1 MARVV
6 MAVYAWGGRKTEYG
20 YQFPPFYEGFI
31 NELQQNGNEVLVYAN
46 ADTFGYQ
53 FEEDIPN
60 NILSELKEFNPDLFI
75 FFSNKFWDVSE
86 HFDCPIIVYGD
97 DSPVIYSNKKALA
110 KKRNRYLYIVSQQ
123 TDIQEVVDYFKVD
136 KTQIAYMPFV
146 TSIMNRK
153 TKKNKNI
160 VFCGSVWLWDG
171 CQEVVSYMKTSP
183 NTKDAI
189 FNQKYSQM
197 LIKYPLID
205 QDTLY
210 QKTIKELGY
219 KSDKKLD
226 IKNREIYV
234 GRWSGVNR
242 MKYLQSIADLGL
254 EIYGNH
260 WAQNSMAYFP
270 DLALCWNSQSI
281 AGISEW
287 ENLLNH
293 SHIGF
298 NVSHLQAKDGFSW
311 RVVDTM
317 GSGACLVT
325 NYSPALD
332 RLFKKNKIPSY
343 TSQYEAREL
352 CQKILKNPNMEK
364 DIVAYCNEKIN
375 QGFRHK
381 HLLKNIE
388 DFIGV
393 PLTNISQSIKENKTI
408 MLQVRNQA
416 LQSKPKSE
424 ISTKEQKNWIFK
436 DKIQYKIWK
445 HLNKY
450 FNKTIDQG
458 YIKSSFSNKIRYKI
472 MKYLSKKLVKKNII
486 LSQNNFEDKVR
497 YAIKN
502 KSSIFCEPLD
512 NLLKKQ
518 GLLSNNILSILKSNT
533 IPKELMWKYLPIAKD
548 NTVESII
555 KCASYQSLNQIILRQ
570 LREKL
575 KIQKKVR
582 VAFYVQ
588 KIFQYE
594 SLFREMEK
602 DPLFEPFIVVIPDKF
617 RHLNTSTDETIE
629 IYKEYKE
636 TYDSVYLGYDF
647 NQNKPIDF
655 IDKIDILFFSIPYSG
670 MHYPEHFIWHALTNR
685 VLTCFQ
691 NYGYFTTKWGRT
703 NIAITGFFNC
713 CWKIFTDS
721 VETFHDL
728 QVYQP
733 LHAQNAVITGYC
745 KMDGLAQYQQKVP
758 NKRKTILI
766 CPHHTVWD
774 FNGICLSN
782 FLQYA
787 EFFLELPKKFP
798 QVDFIFRPHPL
809 LFYNLVYS
817 KKIWTEEQ
825 KNEYLKKMTSYR
837 NVTFDDNISFFE
849 SFAKS
854 DACIHDCGS
863 FTAEYLY
870 TENPCCYMLK
880 NKAEID
886 EQFLPIGKECLE
898 VYYQAYSQTEIE
910 KFIQSVV
917 IEENDPLKDKRK
929 ILAKK
934 IKVNYPNVGKYI
946 LNYLKK
952 ELFS

>member
-1 MARVV
+1 M
-6 MAVYAWGGRKTEYG
+6 GG
-20 YQFPPFYEGFI
+20 
-31 NELQQNGNEVLVYAN
+31 
-46 ADTFGYQ
+46 
-53 FEEDIPN
+53 
-60 NILSELKEFNPDLFI
+60 
-75 FFSNKFWDVSE
+75 
-86 HFDCPIIVYGD
+86 
-97 DSPVIYSNKKALA
+97 
-110 KKRNRYLYIVSQQ
+110 
-123 TDIQEVVDYFKVD
+123 
-136 KTQIAYMPFV
+136 YM
-146 TSIMNRK
+146 
-153 TKKNKNI
+153 TKKNKLVREKKYIFFYPHMCKVSGGENFFLGMADYFKNKLHLDSVFVTCKGKQIAKYSDTVSFINYEDDWLDINENDVFFVQLNMVPWLLKKICYIKKAKICIISFHPQTWNYFFSWWQLSTNNEKTAVAELIRRKNAICFMDKSYQLIANKLSLKNFEPKYVPCFTDEKIKKFIPCEIVNVQEINI
-160 VFCGSVWLWDG
+160 GIISRLDVDKIWSVINCLDTIKSLDENKKINVHIIGDGNSKKLIKLNEYNFNIIMCGTLCG
-171 CQEVVSYMKTSP
+171 EALYSYIKSHTDFVISMGMASLDVASLGHPSLLMPLDSNRTNSNSFFWIYDTCEHFMSGPSDIIEALKIETIP
-183 NTKDAI
+183 LKKAI
-189 FNQKYSQM
+189 DQIYCKNQKK
-197 LIKYPLID
+197 IIA
-205 QDTLY
+205 
-210 QKTIKELGY
+210 QKCYLMFKNNFSER
-219 KSDKKLD
+219 KS
-226 IKNREIYV
+226 
-234 GRWSGVNR
+234 
-242 MKYLQSIADLGL
+242 A
-254 EIYGNH
+254 
-260 WAQNSMAYFP
+260 
-270 DLALCWNSQSI
+270 
-281 AGISEW
+281 
-287 ENLLNH
+287 ENLLKCLN
-293 SHIGF
+293 
-298 NVSHLQAKDGFSW
+298 
-311 RVVDTM
+311 DTNLEVQDFL
-317 GSGACLVT
+317 SILKARNFVKNT
-325 NYSPALD
+325 RWLD
-332 RLFKKNKIPSY
+332 THYTTYYNSLLPNKPLKIFVKHPIMFRLFYIRNKIY
-343 TSQYEAREL
+343 
-352 CQKILKNPNMEK
+352 
-364 DIVAYCNEKIN
+364 
-375 QGFRHK
+375 
-381 HLLKNIE
+381 
-388 DFIGV
+388 
-393 PLTNISQSIKENKTI
+393 
-408 MLQVRNQA
+408 
-416 LQSKPKSE
+416 
-424 ISTKEQKNWIFK
+424 
-436 DKIQYKIWK
+436 YKIWK
-445 HLNKY
+445 HYYKY
-450 FNKTIDQG
+450 FVKKLDRNVLLSGCYNKTC
-458 YIKSSFSNKIRYKI
+458 YKLIKF
-472 MKYLSKKLVKKNII
+472 LSANLVKNNII
-486 LSQNNFEDKVR
+486 LKQDVFLDKV
-497 YAIKN
+497 N
-502 KSSIFCEPLD
+502 KAFTERSDCVQNFMSVPE
-512 NLLKKQ
+512 
-518 GLLSNNILSILKSNT
+518 
-533 IPKELMWKYLPIAKD
+533 ELRWQYMPVVKPQTMDA
-548 NTVESII
+548 II
-555 KCASYQSLNQIILRQ
+555 KYASYQRLNQIILLQ

-602 DPLFEPFIVVIPDKF
+602 DPLFEPFIVVIPDKL

-636 TYDSVYLGYDF
+636 KYDSVYLGYDF
-647 NQNKPIDF
+647 NQNQPIDF
-655 IDKIDILFFSIPYSG
+655 IDKIDILFFSIPYAG
-670 MHYPEHFIWHALTNR
+670 MHYSEQFIWHALTNR

-703 NIAITGFFNC
+703 NIAVTPFFNC
-713 CWKIFTDS
+713 CWKVFTDS

-863 FTAEYLY
+863 FTAEYFY